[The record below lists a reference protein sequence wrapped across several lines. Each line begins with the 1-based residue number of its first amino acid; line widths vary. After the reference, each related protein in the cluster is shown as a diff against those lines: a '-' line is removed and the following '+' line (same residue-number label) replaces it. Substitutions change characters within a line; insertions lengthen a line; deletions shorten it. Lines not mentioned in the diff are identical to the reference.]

1 MVYYLH
7 MNEITSDL
15 IIIIALVLL
24 NGFFAGTEMAM
35 ISIRKTKL
43 KQLIK
48 NGSRNAEIIEKF
60 KKNPEE
66 LLATIQ
72 VGFTLVS
79 TITSAYAATKI
90 TVALVPYL
98 EQSSISIIARNAES
112 ISLAIIVVSVTY
124 LTIIFG
130 ELIPKSLAIK
140 YSERFALF
148 AARPIYLLSKISFV
162 ITKFLTI
169 SSNVIL
175 KIFGDKTSFSEG
187 KLSEDEIRIM
197 LHESQE
203 SGVIKKYEHEILEN
217 VFEFADIAVG
227 QVMMPRTKIFA
238 IDIDVSVTENIKLII
253 ESGYSRIPMYR
264 DSIDN
269 IVGILNGKDLLQYI
283 ERGEKNDVDLTKL
296 SRTPYYVTNTERI
309 SALLRKFQKEKIHLA
324 MVTDEYGGVDGLITI
339 EDILEELVGEISD
352 ETDMEQKPIRK
363 EKDGGYIVEGD
374 TSIID
379 FNRYFNTFLPE
390 DETYTT
396 VSGLLQET
404 FERLPKIGEK
414 TIIDNLEFTIRD
426 RTDRTILTAYVK
438 RMENQEVI

>member
-1 MVYYLH
+1 
-7 MNEITSDL
+7 MNEITSD
-15 IIIIALVLL
+15 IAVIIALILL
-24 NGFFAGTEMAM
+24 NGFFSGTEMAV
-35 ISIRKTKL
+35 ISLRKTRL
-43 KQLIK
+43 KQLVK
-48 NGSRNAEIIEKF
+48 NGNRNAMIIENF
-60 KKNPEE
+60 KKNPED

-72 VGFTLVS
+72 VGLTLVG
-79 TITSAYAATKI
+79 TIASAYAATKI
-90 TVALVPYL
+90 AVALTPLL
-98 EQSSISIIARNAES
+98 EKSSVSFISQNAGGL
-112 ISLAIIVVSVTY
+112 SLAFIVIMITY
-124 LTIIFG
+124 LTIVFG

-140 YSERFALF
+140 FSEPFALF
-148 AARPIYLLSKISFV
+148 AARPIYALSKISFI
-162 ITKFLTI
+162 ITKSLTI
-169 SSNVIL
+169 SSNLIL

-203 SGVIKKYEHEILEN
+203 SGVIKKYEHEIMEN

-238 IDIDVSVTENIKLII
+238 IDIDAPVGENIKLII
-253 ESGYSRIPMYR
+253 ESGYSRIPMYK

-283 ERGEKNDVDLTKL
+283 ERGQRDDVNLLKL
-296 SRTPYYVTNTERI
+296 SRTPFYVTNTERI
-309 SALLRKFQKEKIHLA
+309 SALLRKFQKEKVHLA
-324 MVTDEYGGVDGLITI
+324 VVTDEYGGVDGLITI

-352 ETDMEQKPIRK
+352 ETDMEQKSIRK

-379 FNRYFNTFLPE
+379 FNRHFNTLIPE

-396 VSGLLQET
+396 ISGLLQEV

-414 TIIDNLEFTIRD
+414 TIIDTMEFTVRD
-426 RTDRTILTAYVK
+426 RTNRTILTAYVK
-438 RMENQEVI
+438 RLEESDPSVAV

>member
-1 MVYYLH
+1 

-15 IIIIALVLL
+15 AIIVSLVLL
-24 NGFFAGTEMAM
+24 NGFFSGTEMAM
-35 ISIRKTKL
+35 VSIRKTRI
-43 KQLIK
+43 KQLVK
-48 NGSRNAEIIEKF
+48 NGNRNALIIENF
-60 KKNPEE
+60 QKNPEE

-72 VGFTLVS
+72 VGFTLVN

-90 TVALVPYL
+90 TVALTPLL
-98 EQSSISIIARNAES
+98 EQSSVPFIAHNAEG
-112 ISLAIIVVSVTY
+112 ISLGIIVIGVTY

-140 YSERFALF
+140 FSERFALF
-148 AARPIYLLSKISFV
+148 AARPIYVLSKISFV

-175 KIFGDKTSFSEG
+175 KLFGDKTNFSEG

-203 SGVIKKYEHEILEN
+203 SGVIKKYEHEIMEN

-238 IDIDVSVTENIKLII
+238 IDIDTPVAENIKLII
-253 ESGYSRIPMYR
+253 ESGYSRIPIYR

-269 IVGILNGKDLLQYI
+269 IIGILHGKDLLQYI
-283 ERGEKNDVDLTKL
+283 EQGNKDSVNLLKL

-309 SALLRKFQKEKIHLA
+309 SALLRKFQKEKIHIA
-324 MVTDEYGGVDGLITI
+324 IVSDEHGSVDGLITI

-352 ETDMEQKPIRK
+352 ETDVEQKTIRK
-363 EKDGGYIVEGD
+363 EKDGGFIVEGD

-379 FNRYFNTFLPE
+379 FNRYFNALIPE
-390 DETYTT
+390 DESYTT
-396 VSGLLQET
+396 ISGLLIEA
-404 FERLPKIGEK
+404 FERLPEIGEK
-414 TIIDNLEFTIRD
+414 TIVDNYQFTIRD
-426 RTDRTILTAYVK
+426 RTDRTILVTHVK
-438 RMENQEVI
+438 YLGEQVVL

>member
-1 MVYYLH
+1 
-7 MNEITSDL
+7 MNEITSD
-15 IIIIALVLL
+15 IAVIIALILL
-24 NGFFAGTEMAM
+24 NGFFSGTEMAI
-35 ISIRKTKL
+35 ISLRKTRL
-43 KQLIK
+43 KQLVK
-48 NGSRNAEIIEKF
+48 NGNRNALIIENF
-60 KKNPEE
+60 KKNPED

-72 VGFTLVS
+72 VGLTLVS
-79 TITSAYAATKI
+79 TIASAYAATKI
-90 TVALVPYL
+90 TVTLTPLL
-98 EQSSISIIARNAES
+98 EKSSILFISQNAGG
-112 ISLAIIVVSVTY
+112 ISLALIVILITY
-124 LTIIFG
+124 LTIVFG

-140 YSERFALF
+140 FSERFSLF
-148 AARPIYLLSKISFV
+148 AARPIYVLSKISFI

-169 SSNVIL
+169 SSNIIL

-203 SGVIKKYEHEILEN
+203 SGVIKKYEHEIMEN

-238 IDIDVSVTENIKLII
+238 IDIDAPVAENIKLII
-253 ESGYSRIPMYR
+253 DSGYSRIPMYK

-283 ERGEKNDVDLTKL
+283 ERGQRDDVNLLKL
-296 SRTPYYVTNTERI
+296 SRTPFYVTNTERI
-309 SALLRKFQKEKIHLA
+309 SALLRKFQKEKVHLA
-324 MVTDEYGGVDGLITI
+324 VVTDEYGGVDGLITI

-352 ETDMEQKPIRK
+352 ETDMEQKSIRK
-363 EKDGGYIVEGD
+363 EKDGGYVVEGD

-379 FNRYFNTFLPE
+379 FNRYFNTLIPE

-396 VSGLLQET
+396 VSGLLQEV

-414 TIIDNLEFTIRD
+414 TIIDTLEFTIRD
-426 RTDRTILTAYVK
+426 RTNRTILTAYIK
-438 RMENQEVI
+438 RLEESDPSVVV

>member
-1 MVYYLH
+1 

-15 IIIIALVLL
+15 IIIVALILL
-24 NGFFAGTEMAM
+24 NGFFSGTEMAI
-35 ISIRKTKL
+35 ISLRKTRL
-43 KQLIK
+43 KQLVK
-48 NGSRNAEIIEKF
+48 NGNRNAMIIEKF

-79 TITSAYAATKI
+79 TVTSAYAATKI
-90 TVALVPYL
+90 TIALTPLL
-98 EQSSISIIARNAES
+98 EQSSIPFISHNAEG
-112 ISLAIIVVSVTY
+112 ISLTLIIVGVTY

-130 ELIPKSLAIK
+130 ELIPKSLALK
-140 YSERFALF
+140 FSERFALF
-148 AARPIYLLSKISFV
+148 AARPIYVLSKVSFV
-162 ITKFLTI
+162 ITKLLTV
-169 SSNVIL
+169 SSNIIL

-203 SGVIKKYEHEILEN
+203 SGVIKKYEHEIMEN

-238 IDIDVSVTENIKLII
+238 IDIDIPVAENIKLIV
-253 ESGYSRIPMYR
+253 ESGYSRIPMYK

-283 ERGEKNDVDLTKL
+283 ERGQRDDVDLVKL
-296 SRTPYYVTNTERI
+296 SRTPFYVTNTERI
-309 SALLRKFQKEKIHLA
+309 SALLRKFQKEKIHIA
-324 MVTDEYGGVDGLITI
+324 VVTDEYGGVDGLITI

-352 ETDMEQKPIRK
+352 ETDMEQKSIRK
-363 EKDGGYIVEGD
+363 EKDGSYIVDGD

-379 FNRYFNTFLPE
+379 FNRYFDALLPE
-390 DETYTT
+390 DETYSTI
-396 VSGLLQET
+396 SGMLQEA

-414 TIIDNLEFTIRD
+414 TVIDNLEFTIRD
-426 RTDRTILTAYVK
+426 RTNRTILSTLVK
-438 RMENQEVI
+438 RLEGSDQAVEI

>member
-1 MVYYLH
+1 
-7 MNEITSDL
+7 MNDITSD
-15 IIIIALVLL
+15 IVVIIALILL
-24 NGFFAGTEMAM
+24 NGFFSGTEMAV
-35 ISIRKTKL
+35 ISLRKTRL
-43 KQLIK
+43 KQLVK
-48 NGSRNAEIIEKF
+48 NGNRNAMIIEKF
-60 KKNPEE
+60 QKNPED

-72 VGFTLVS
+72 VGLTLLS
-79 TITSAYAATKI
+79 TIASAYAATKI
-90 TVALVPYL
+90 TVALTPLL
-98 EQSSISIIARNAES
+98 EKSSISFIAQNAEG
-112 ISLAIIVVSVTY
+112 ISLALIVIVITY

-140 YSERFALF
+140 FSERFALF
-148 AARPIYLLSKISFV
+148 AARPIYFLSKISFI
-162 ITKFLTI
+162 ITKSLTV
-169 SSNVIL
+169 SSNIIL

-203 SGVIKKYEHEILEN
+203 LGVIKKYEHQIMEN
-217 VFEFADIAVG
+217 VFGFTDIAVG

-238 IDIDVSVTENIKLII
+238 IDIDLPVTENIKHII

-269 IVGILNGKDLLQYI
+269 IVGILHGKDLLQYI
-283 ERGEKNDVDLTKL
+283 ERSGKEDVDLLKL

-309 SALLRKFQKEKIHLA
+309 SALLLKFQKEKIHIA
-324 MVTDEYGGVDGLITI
+324 IVTDEYGGVDGLITI

-352 ETDMEQKPIRK
+352 ETDMEQKSIRK
-363 EKDGGYIVEGD
+363 EKDGSYVVEGD

-379 FNRYFNTFLPE
+379 FNRYFNTVLSE
-390 DETYTT
+390 EEAYTT
-396 VSGLLQET
+396 ISGLLLEA

-426 RTDRTILTAYVK
+426 RTNRTILSTFVK
-438 RMENQEVI
+438 RLEDQAVV

>member
-1 MVYYLH
+1 
-7 MNEITSDL
+7 MNDITSD
-15 IIIIALVLL
+15 IVVIIALILL
-24 NGFFAGTEMAM
+24 NGFFSGTEMAV
-35 ISIRKTKL
+35 ISLRKTRL
-43 KQLIK
+43 KQLVK
-48 NGSRNAEIIEKF
+48 NGNRNAMIIEKF
-60 KKNPEE
+60 QKNPED

-72 VGFTLVS
+72 VGLTLLS
-79 TITSAYAATKI
+79 TIASAYAATKI
-90 TVALVPYL
+90 TVALTPLL
-98 EQSSISIIARNAES
+98 EKSSINFIAQNAEG
-112 ISLAIIVVSVTY
+112 ISLALIVIVITY

-140 YSERFALF
+140 FSERFALF
-148 AARPIYLLSKISFV
+148 AARPIYFLSKISFI
-162 ITKFLTI
+162 ITKSLTV
-169 SSNVIL
+169 SSNIIL

-203 SGVIKKYEHEILEN
+203 LGVIKKYEHQIMEN
-217 VFEFADIAVG
+217 VFGFTDIAVG

-238 IDIDVSVTENIKLII
+238 IDIDLPVTENIKHII

-269 IVGILNGKDLLQYI
+269 IVGILHGKDLLQYI
-283 ERGEKNDVDLTKL
+283 ERSGKEDVDLLKL

-309 SALLRKFQKEKIHLA
+309 SALLLKFQKEKIHIA
-324 MVTDEYGGVDGLITI
+324 IVTDEYGGVDGLITI

-352 ETDMEQKPIRK
+352 ETDMEQKSIRK
-363 EKDGGYIVEGD
+363 EKDGSYVVEGD

-379 FNRYFNTFLPE
+379 FNRYFNTVLSE
-390 DETYTT
+390 EEAYTT
-396 VSGLLQET
+396 ISGLLLEA

-426 RTDRTILTAYVK
+426 RTNRTILSTFVK
-438 RMENQEVI
+438 RLEDQAVV